1 MDDFFTGF
9 EADICLQFK
18 MWPEAQRSKVVEILT
33 KETQMKQDKLE
44 AEALAI
50 HQRKV
55 AE

>member
-1 MDDFFTGF
+1 
-9 EADICLQFK
+9 

-50 HQRKV
+50 H
-55 AE
+55 